1 LQGFEKRKYRP
12 GFYVNVQSKKAAEQ
26 NSFKREKDTSTPLS
40 VTKQQKQ
47 VTQIVLQTEI
57 TTQPVT
63 NKTET
68 PQFTKT
74 NKDVVKY
81 LHDNENKTK
90 PVVSAIN
97 VPDDE
102 VKRAKSAKGWAIAAL
117 VCLFLIPY
125 ASIVFAIIAYSRGKR
140 LLVNHKYEPEWE
152 GRKDARFAFITGKI
166 ILIVSLL
173 LVALITI
180 ELTIGICQ
188 FLLFV
193 LGVPVC

>member
-1 LQGFEKRKYRP
+1 
-12 GFYVNVQSKKAAEQ
+12 
-26 NSFKREKDTSTPLS
+26 
-40 VTKQQKQ
+40 
-47 VTQIVLQTEI
+47 VLQQETANE
-57 TTQPVT
+57 PVT
-63 NKTET
+63 IQTET

-74 NKDVVKY
+74 NKDVVKH

-90 PVVSAIN
+90 QLVSSIE

-102 VKRAKSAKGWAIAAL
+102 VKKAKSAKGWAIAAL

-125 ASIVFAIIAYSRGKR
+125 ASIVFAIIAYSRGKK
-140 LLVNHKYEPEWE
+140 LLVNHKYEPEWA

>member
-1 LQGFEKRKYRP
+1 MQGFDKRKYRP
-12 GFYVNVQSKKAAEQ
+12 GFFVNTQSSKPVEQ
-26 NSFKREKDTSTPLS
+26 TLANHKLQTTSYKP
-40 VTKQQKQ
+40 
-47 VTQIVLQTEI
+47 VTQIVLQQETANE
-57 TTQPVT
+57 PVT
-63 NKTET
+63 IQTET

-74 NKDVVKY
+74 NKDVVKH

-90 PVVSAIN
+90 QLVSSIE

-102 VKRAKSAKGWAIAAL
+102 VKKAKSAKGWAIAAL

-125 ASIVFAIIAYSRGKR
+125 ASIVFAIIAYSRGKK
-140 LLVNHKYEPEWE
+140 LLVNHKYEPEWA